1 MTAMVGVIFGI
12 IFWNKGDK
20 VSKLQDLLN
29 LVGAMYA
36 AVMFLGGTNTSAVQ
50 SIVAVERT
58 VFYREKAAGMYS
70 ALPYAFAQVAIET
83 IYIAI
88 QTLIYSLILYAMIGF
103 HWTAGKFFLFY
114 FFVFMCFVYFTM
126 YGMMLVALTPNYHI
140 AAIVMSFFLSFW
152 NLFSGFLIP
161 RTQIPIWW
169 RWYYWASPVAWTIY
183 GLVTS
188 QVGDKNNLV
197 EIPGGGEVPLKLY
210 LKENFGFEY
219 DFLGVVAAMH
229 VVWTVFFCFI
239 FAYAIKFLNFQR
251 R

>member
-1 MTAMVGVIFGI
+1 M
-12 IFWNKGDK
+12 
-20 VSKLQDLLN
+20 Q
-29 LVGAMYA
+29 
-36 AVMFLGGTNTSAVQ
+36 
-50 SIVAVERT
+50 
-58 VFYREKAAGMYS
+58 
-70 ALPYAFAQVAIET
+70 
-83 IYIAI
+83 
-88 QTLIYSLILYAMIGF
+88 
-103 HWTAGKFFLFY
+103 
-114 FFVFMCFVYFTM
+114 
-126 YGMMLVALTPNYHI
+126 
-140 AAIVMSFFLSFW
+140 
-152 NLFSGFLIP
+152 
-161 RTQIPIWW
+161 QIPIWW